1 MTRSYYPI
9 IQSNEVPTKRGSL
22 LSKNDPPQK
31 RSKLNSKSKEQSEI
45 LEKEFFNS
53 NNLNN
58 KSLKELINVTGLKKL
73 NYKIIFFR
81 KRQKGSK
88 QRKYAAC

>member
-53 NNLNN
+53 NNLN
-58 KSLKELINVTGLKKL
+58 
-73 NYKIIFFR
+73 KIIFFR